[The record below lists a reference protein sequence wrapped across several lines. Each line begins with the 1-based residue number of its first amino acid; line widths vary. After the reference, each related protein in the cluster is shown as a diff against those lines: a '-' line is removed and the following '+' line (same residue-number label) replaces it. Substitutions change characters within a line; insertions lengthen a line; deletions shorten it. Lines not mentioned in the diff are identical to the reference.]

1 MKIDERRKQVS
12 CLKIDES
19 EWSGQLFEDKDKIK
33 WRRRMFEGMRGKSS
47 DHDES
52 KWRDQVSEYIR

>member
-12 CLKIDES
+12 YLKIDES
-19 EWSGQLFEDKDKIK
+19 EWSGQLFENKEKIK
-33 WRRRMFEGMRGKSS
+33 WRRRMFEGIRGKSS

-52 KWRDQVSEYIR
+52 EWREYIR